1 MKKPWPVLESDEEAE
16 RFVAEADLTQYD
28 FAAMVPAD
36 HEYRPKTATVSM
48 RVPQS
53 LLDAV
58 KAEAARVG
66 MPYQRFIR
74 QAMERALS
82 EGRR

>member
-1 MKKPWPVLESDEEAE
+1 MKKPWPALTSDEEAE

-28 FAAMVPAD
+28 FAAMVPTD

-58 KAEAARVG
+58 KAEAARAG